1 MRFLISRAPGIGMVA
16 LAALLALALPLD
28 SASPA
33 LAAEAERE
41 DLVIATDNGEHNFA
55 VEIADDDRERALG
68 LMYRREMAADE
79 GMLFD
84 FVTEQPAS
92 FWMRNTYIPL
102 DMLFI
107 KADGTIASIAERTT
121 PLSEKSVP
129 SKGPVRYVLEINGGL
144 SDTLGIEAG
153 DKVSGPAIENRP

>member
-1 MRFLISRAPGIGMVA
+1 MHVLKPAVFAAFFLVA
-16 LAALLALALPLD
+16 ALPAGNLAAQTAGP
-28 SASPA
+28 
-33 LAAEAERE
+33 RE
-41 DLVIATDNGEHNFA
+41 ELVIATKTGPQEFR
-55 VEIADDDRERALG
+55 VEIADDNRETTIG
-68 LMYRREMAADE
+68 LMFRRSMARDE

-84 FVTEQPAS
+84 FGVEAPRS

-107 KADGTIASIAERTT
+107 KADGTIESIAERTT

-144 SDTLGIEAG
+144 SDTLGIVPG
-153 DKVSGPAIENRP
+153 DTISGPAMEAH

>member
-1 MRFLISRAPGIGMVA
+1 MRLFLRAA
-16 LAALLALALPLD
+16 HAALFIFATLALA
-28 SASPA
+28 SAPS

-41 DLVIATDNGEHNFA
+41 ALVITTDSGVHEFM
-55 VEIADDDRERALG
+55 VEIADDDRETARG
-68 LMYRREMAADE
+68 LMFRRSMPEDE

-84 FVTEQPAS
+84 FKRERPAR

-107 KADGTIASIAERTT
+107 KADGTIESIAEETT
-121 PLSEKSVP
+121 PLSEEGVP

-144 SDTLGIEAG
+144 SEKLGIDAG
-153 DKVSGPAIENRP
+153 DTVSGPAIETRSE